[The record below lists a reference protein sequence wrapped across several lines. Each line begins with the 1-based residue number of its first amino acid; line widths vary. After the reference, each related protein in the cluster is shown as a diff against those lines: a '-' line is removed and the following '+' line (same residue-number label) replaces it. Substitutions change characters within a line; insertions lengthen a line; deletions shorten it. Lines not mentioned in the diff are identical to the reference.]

1 MPLEL
6 LNDAQ
11 SGVGYVGALERK
23 GNVVWA
29 VGGSWGSPLVMTSD
43 GGRTYRRRKPPPAN
57 GLRDVLPL
65 GDRRALVVGES
76 GALFETRDG
85 DTWTR
90 LETGTTV
97 CLFAIERA
105 EGSIWISGEDGFLLA
120 SADGSAWRRPA
131 LGEKLKALGRIQ
143 RLIHA
148 HGTLWLLGYAGRLAF
163 LKNDRVEL
171 ASVESSKPLTAIAF
185 SPRGVGVVV
194 GDGATVFR
202 TTNRGKTWE
211 RVEVDVDVDLEDVAF
226 HDGRFVAAGAEGTLL
241 VSEDGAAFH
250 RVETGRSEHLW
261 CVASDGLGVLIGGDS
276 GLVLRADD
284 AALAAA
290 EPVDDEDEDDESD
303 VAPTS
308 ADTRGVD
315 TALYFGDVIL
325 ARIRGRVQRVADGA
339 SEPLEGVVAFGRSHD
354 RKNVALAFADRIEIR
369 GGLLRA
375 AHATMPTPKTTFAEI
390 HSIEVFPS
398 GDRAL
403 VATSHGVFVVSER
416 GVEPIHGG
424 ARAVPG
430 AYAALSPDGR
440 TIACGDR
447 ESAHLLFVADGP
459 GFTLAAEVEPASP
472 SRDVRFEDARVRLGA
487 LALDL
492 AVLAPK
498 PKKALKLSA
507 HDAGVTSVDVTVEP
521 LDTSDDGARTLTIV
535 DGALAERSNPP
546 LA

>member
-1 MPLEL
+1 MAGECLGEV

-65 GDRRALVVGES
+65 GDKHALVVGES
-76 GALFETRDG
+76 GALFETKDG
-85 DTWTR
+85 DAWTK

-97 CLFAIERA
+97 CLFAIDRA
-105 EGSIWISGEDGFLLA
+105 HGSIWISGDDAFVLA
-120 SADGSAWRRPA
+120 SADGTAWRKPA
-131 LGEKLKALGRIQ
+131 LGEHVKALGRIQ

-163 LKNDRVEL
+163 LKDDRVEL
-171 ASVESSKPLTAIAF
+171 ASVESNKPLTAIAF
-185 SPRGVGVVV
+185 SPRGVGVLV

-211 RVEVDVDVDLEDVAF
+211 RVDVDVDVDLEDVAF
-226 HDGRFVAAGAEGTLL
+226 HDGRFVAVGAEGTLL

-250 RVETGRSEHLW
+250 RVETGRTEHLW
-261 CVASDGLGVLIGGDS
+261 CVTSDGLGVLVGGDG

-284 AALAAA
+284 AALASAKPIA
-290 EPVDDEDEDDESD
+290 TEHEDARE
-303 VAPTS
+303 AQPTP
-308 ADTRGVD
+308 ADTHGVD
-315 TALYFGDVIL
+315 SALYFGDVIL
-325 ARIRGRVQRVADGA
+325 ARINGRVQRITGGA
-339 SEPLEGVVAFGRSHD
+339 TEPVDDVVAFGRSRD

-369 GGLLRA
+369 GGLQRA
-375 AHATMPTPKTTFAEI
+375 AHATMAIPKATFAEI

-424 ARAVPG
+424 AREVPG

-447 ESAHLLFVADGP
+447 DSAHLLFIADGP
-459 GFTLAAEVEPASP
+459 SFALAAEVEPAS
-472 SRDVRFEDARVRLGA
+472 SARSVRFDEASVRLGS
-487 LALDL
+487 LVLDL
-492 AVLAPK
+492 DVLK
-498 PKKALKLSA
+498 PKRKKTLKLSA
-507 HDAGVTSVDVTVEP
+507 RDACITSADVPTVEP
-521 LDTSDDGARTLTIV
+521 LDTSDDGKRTLTIA
-535 DGALAERSNPP
+535 DGALVER
-546 LA
+546 